1 MQYNLRAER
10 EEQGE
15 RIGETKASPDAAADG
30 GAVAELH
37 ANDVTDTFGNTI
49 AKVSGETG
57 MGFNLAQ
64 RDHGTQRKVFVLFGD
79 LIETQFRKIN
89 RGGHHTATHLEPAA
103 AAEHSA
109 LGFLVE
115 FICLVQAGRDHI
127 ILRREHI
134 CSFRDC
140 CNTDGWAGCLTA
152 KKPPFASFSLSKPRA
167 RPILI
172 IYIKLYH
179 SRRLNAMHIFDGKH
193 RKTLSIPV
201 NSRCPAK
208 NTPLALCTISPLT
221 CIIKLYDE
229 NYTTRRRTVLKSN
242 LHSKLYR
249 LVGGLEVI
257 VGICILVAVAAAIFG
272 LIADIHIPTIVSSPE
287 SLQAYLTTAMT
298 IIIGVEFVK
307 MIFSYNINTVIEVLM
322 LAVARQMVVTHTSP
336 VENLIT
342 IVSVSLLF
350 AIRKFLYVPQL
361 DQNKHDTHGSLLPH
375 FMRRALHLDEQKEP
389 EADLGKEESSTHVTQ

>member
-1 MQYNLRAER
+1 
-10 EEQGE
+10 
-15 RIGETKASPDAAADG
+15 
-30 GAVAELH
+30 
-37 ANDVTDTFGNTI
+37 
-49 AKVSGETG
+49 
-57 MGFNLAQ
+57 
-64 RDHGTQRKVFVLFGD
+64 
-79 LIETQFRKIN
+79 
-89 RGGHHTATHLEPAA
+89 
-103 AAEHSA
+103 
-109 LGFLVE
+109 
-115 FICLVQAGRDHI
+115 
-127 ILRREHI
+127 
-134 CSFRDC
+134 
-140 CNTDGWAGCLTA
+140 
-152 KKPPFASFSLSKPRA
+152 
-167 RPILI
+167 
-172 IYIKLYH
+172 
-179 SRRLNAMHIFDGKH
+179 MHIFDGKH

-208 NTPLALCTISPLT
+208 NTPLALCTIAPLT

-249 LVGGLEVI
+249 LVGVLEVI
-257 VGICILVAVAAAIFG
+257 VGICILVAVAAATFG

-375 FMRRALHLDEQKEP
+375 FVRRALHLDEQKEP